1 MKYIIG
7 YDENKCSIN
16 LIKTESGINEKF
28 EILLNEILLMKKDM
42 NSKINEKLKKIEILI
57 IDIKDNT
64 NRKLE
69 ENINIK
75 NTLKKKIEN
84 NTIKI
89 ENNNKIL
96 CALKNEINKNNDGN
110 IVNDLKK
117 EFNNIKNNSNPKNI
131 RFSDDIINVS
141 QSR

>member
-1 MKYIIG
+1 
-7 YDENKCSIN
+7 
-16 LIKTESGINEKF
+16 
-28 EILLNEILLMKKDM
+28 M